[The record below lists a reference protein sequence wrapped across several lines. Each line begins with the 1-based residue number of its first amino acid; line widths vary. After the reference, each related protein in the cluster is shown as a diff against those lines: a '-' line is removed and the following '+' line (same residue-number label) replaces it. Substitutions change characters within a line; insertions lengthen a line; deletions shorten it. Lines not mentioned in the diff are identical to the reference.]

1 MGFGKTLAMMA
12 LVATDLQSKSN
23 EVDTSENVPTSV
35 LSTLIVV
42 PPSCK
47 ESSSDSISQQLD

>member
-1 MGFGKTLAMMA
+1 MMA